1 MSLPLSLQTNRQGP
15 IGSLH
20 APRTWGVR
28 CCVDLQNDVGAGR
41 DYAPGSDVPGLRGL
55 TVISGAEGTTATWC
69 LRLGAVGRRNASRF
83 GVVHTNVK
91 TKLDWSTPPP
101 LCACVCARAQRG
113 AMPRSS
119 ARLNLDP
126 AVLQITGGAG
136 GQQAIRCG
144 EGRWRGEAPGA
155 WGGRYDD
162 RRVGS
167 VWYVTTHGELY
178 DGSVLK
184 AAAPVRMRPHDVLG
198 VHVSWGSNR
207 NDGRAPPLPVPRR
220 PAPQVAPRRW
230 RTPVAGVAGGA
241 RAAAR
246 PAGDPRCAPQVCPGP
261 PFPTHPPDW
270 A

>member
-101 LCACVCARAQRG
+101 FAHVCARAPSVAPCRG
-113 AMPRSS
+113 VQPDSISTRQYFRSLAARGVNRPS
-119 ARLNLDP
+119 AAGRGDGEGRRLGR
-126 AVLQITGGAG
+126 GGAG
-136 GQQAIRCG
+136 TTTGGWDRCG
-144 EGRWRGEAPGA
+144 
-155 WGGRYDD
+155 
-162 RRVGS
+162 
-167 VWYVTTHGELY
+167 T
-178 DGSVLK
+178 
-184 AAAPVRMRPHDVLG
+184 
-198 VHVSWGSNR
+198 
-207 NDGRAPPLPVPRR
+207 
-220 PAPQVAPRRW
+220 
-230 RTPVAGVAGGA
+230 
-241 RAAAR
+241 
-246 PAGDPRCAPQVCPGP
+246 
-261 PFPTHPPDW
+261 
-270 A
+270 